1 MMVRNLGWLALALTI
16 VSGLG
21 AAAQAE
27 TGLNQ
32 RTLDQMG
39 LSGLSMMSD
48 EAGLAVRG
56 HGYTG
61 AYGYSWAAVASR
73 GATAGSVNGY
83 VAKGSKYSSGDSYS
97 DAGIIIK
104 DSGGHG
110 GGGYGDKSYG
120 GGGHGGGG
128 YGGGGKSI
136 YAFSGG
142 GSTGK
147 RK

>member
-1 MMVRNLGWLALALTI
+1 MTMRNVGWFALAVMMTG
-16 VSGLG
+16 GLG
-21 AAAQAE
+21 TVAQAE
-27 TGLNQ
+27 MGLNQ

-48 EAGLAVRG
+48 EAGLTVRG

-83 VAKGSKYSSGDSYS
+83 YAKGSKYSSGENYS

-104 DSGGHG
+104 NSGGH
-110 GGGYGDKSYG
+110 GGGYGDKSYDG
-120 GGGHGGGG
+120 GGGGCHSCGSS
-128 YGGGGKSI
+128 KSI